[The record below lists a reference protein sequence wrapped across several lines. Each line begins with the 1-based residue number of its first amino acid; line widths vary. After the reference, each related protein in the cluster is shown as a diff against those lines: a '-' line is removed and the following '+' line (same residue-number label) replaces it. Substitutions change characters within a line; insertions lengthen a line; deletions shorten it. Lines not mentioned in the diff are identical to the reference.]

1 MTKYQIEC
9 NYRLALKR
17 ADELSETARNIMKV
31 SENISND
38 VMAGLEADL
47 HGNSANDYKR
57 KMNLFSA
64 KVENES
70 KLKNLK
76 ILQIQFGVLPREHMT
91 PKCNLWKFQ
100 ESVLINRGCKIWLIF
115 LC

>member
-17 ADELSETARNIMKV
+17 ADELFETARNIMKV

-38 VMAGLEADL
+38 VMAGLEADW
-47 HGNSANDYKR
+47 HGNSATDYKR
-57 KMNLFSA
+57 KLNLFSA
-64 KVENES
+64 KVECEA
-70 KLKNLK
+70 KNLK
-76 ILQIQFGVLPREHMT
+76 ILQIQFVVLPREHMT
-91 PKCNLWKFQ
+91 PKCNLSKFQ

>member
-38 VMAGLEADL
+38 VMAGLEADW
-47 HGNSANDYKR
+47 HGNSVTDYKR
-57 KMNLFSA
+57 KLNLFSA
-64 KVENES
+64 KVECEAK
-70 KLKNLK
+70 KLENIANTIRRVAKRTYDTEMQSLEISRK
-76 ILQIQFGVLPREHMT
+76 RT
-91 PKCNLWKFQ
+91 YK
-100 ESVLINRGCKIWLIF
+100 
-115 LC
+115 

>member
-38 VMAGLEADL
+38 VMAGLEADW
-47 HGNSANDYKR
+47 HGNSATDYKR
-57 KMNLFSA
+57 KLNLFSA
-64 KVENES
+64 KVECEAK
-70 KLKNLK
+70 KLENIANTIRRVVKRTYDTEMQSLEISRK
-76 ILQIQFGVLPREHMT
+76 RT
-91 PKCNLWKFQ
+91 YK
-100 ESVLINRGCKIWLIF
+100 
-115 LC
+115 

>member
-38 VMAGLEADL
+38 VMAGLKADW
-47 HGNSANDYKR
+47 HGNSATDYKR
-57 KMNLFSA
+57 KLNLFSA
-64 KVENES
+64 KVECEAK
-70 KLKNLK
+70 KLENIANTIRRVAKRTYDTEMQSLEISRK
-76 ILQIQFGVLPREHMT
+76 RT
-91 PKCNLWKFQ
+91 YK
-100 ESVLINRGCKIWLIF
+100 
-115 LC
+115 

>member
-38 VMAGLEADL
+38 VMAGLEGEW
-47 HGNSANDYKR
+47 HGYSATDYKR
-57 KMNLFSA
+57 KLNLFSA
-64 KVENES
+64 KVECEAK
-70 KLKNLK
+70 KLENIANTIRRVAKRTYDTEMQSLEISRK
-76 ILQIQFGVLPREHMT
+76 RT
-91 PKCNLWKFQ
+91 YK
-100 ESVLINRGCKIWLIF
+100 
-115 LC
+115 

>member
-38 VMAGLEADL
+38 VMAGLEADW
-47 HGNSANDYKR
+47 HGDSATDYK
-57 KMNLFSA
+57 KKLNLFSA
-64 KVENES
+64 KVECEAK
-70 KLKNLK
+70 KLENIANTIRRVAKRTYDTEMQSLEISRK
-76 ILQIQFGVLPREHMT
+76 RT
-91 PKCNLWKFQ
+91 YK
-100 ESVLINRGCKIWLIF
+100 
-115 LC
+115 

>member
-38 VMAGLEADL
+38 VMTGLEADW
-47 HGNSANDYKR
+47 HGNSATDYKR
-57 KMNLFSA
+57 KLNLFSV
-64 KVENES
+64 KVECEAK
-70 KLKNLK
+70 KLENIANTIRRVAKRTYDTEMQSLEISRK
-76 ILQIQFGVLPREHMT
+76 RT
-91 PKCNLWKFQ
+91 YK
-100 ESVLINRGCKIWLIF
+100 
-115 LC
+115 

>member
-38 VMAGLEADL
+38 VMAGLEADW
-47 HGNSANDYKR
+47 HGNSATDYKR
-57 KMNLFSA
+57 KLNLFSA
-64 KVENES
+64 KVECES
-70 KLKNLK
+70 KKLENIANTIRRVAKRTYDTEMQSLEISRK
-76 ILQIQFGVLPREHMT
+76 RT
-91 PKCNLWKFQ
+91 YK
-100 ESVLINRGCKIWLIF
+100 
-115 LC
+115 

>member
-38 VMAGLEADL
+38 VMAGLEADW
-47 HGNSANDYKR
+47 HGNSATDYKR
-57 KMNLFSA
+57 KLNLFSA
-64 KVENES
+64 KVECEAK
-70 KLKNLK
+70 KLENIANTIRRVAKSTYDTEMQSLEISRK
-76 ILQIQFGVLPREHMT
+76 RT
-91 PKCNLWKFQ
+91 YK
-100 ESVLINRGCKIWLIF
+100 
-115 LC
+115 

>member
-38 VMAGLEADL
+38 VMAGLEADW
-47 HGNSANDYKR
+47 HGNSATDYKR
-57 KMNLFSA
+57 KLNLFSA
-64 KVENES
+64 KVECEAK
-70 KLKNLK
+70 KLENIANTIRRVAKRTYDTEMQSLEVSRK
-76 ILQIQFGVLPREHMT
+76 RT
-91 PKCNLWKFQ
+91 YK
-100 ESVLINRGCKIWLIF
+100 
-115 LC
+115 

>member
-38 VMAGLEADL
+38 VMAGLEADW
-47 HGNSANDYKR
+47 HGNAATDYKR
-57 KMNLFSA
+57 KLNLFSA
-64 KVENES
+64 KVECEAK
-70 KLKNLK
+70 KLENIANTIRRVAKRTYDTEMQSLEISRK
-76 ILQIQFGVLPREHMT
+76 RT
-91 PKCNLWKFQ
+91 YK
-100 ESVLINRGCKIWLIF
+100 
-115 LC
+115 

>member
-38 VMAGLEADL
+38 VMAGLEADW
-47 HGNSANDYKR
+47 HGNSATDYKR
-57 KMNLFSA
+57 KLNLFSA
-64 KVENES
+64 KVECEAKKLES
-70 KLKNLK
+70 IANTIRRVAKRTYDTEMQSLEISRKRTYK
-76 ILQIQFGVLPREHMT
+76 
-91 PKCNLWKFQ
+91 
-100 ESVLINRGCKIWLIF
+100 
-115 LC
+115 

>member
-38 VMAGLEADL
+38 VMAGLEADW
-47 HGNSANDYKR
+47 HGNSATDYKR
-57 KMNLFSA
+57 KLNLFSA
-64 KVENES
+64 KVECEAK
-70 KLKNLK
+70 KLENIANTIRRVAKRTYDTEMQSFEISRQRTYK
-76 ILQIQFGVLPREHMT
+76 
-91 PKCNLWKFQ
+91 
-100 ESVLINRGCKIWLIF
+100 
-115 LC
+115 

>member
-38 VMAGLEADL
+38 VMAGLEADW
-47 HGNSANDYKR
+47 HGNSATDYKR
-57 KMNLFSA
+57 KLNLFSA
-64 KVENES
+64 KVECEAK
-70 KLKNLK
+70 KLENIANTIRRVAKRTYDTEMQSLEISRK
-76 ILQIQFGVLPREHMT
+76 RT
-91 PKCNLWKFQ
+91 YK
-100 ESVLINRGCKIWLIF
+100 
-115 LC
+115 

>member
-38 VMAGLEADL
+38 VMAGLEADW
-47 HGNSANDYKR
+47 HGNSATDYKR
-57 KMNLFSA
+57 KLNLFSA
-64 KVENES
+64 KVECEAK
-70 KLKNLK
+70 KLENIANTIRRVAKRTYDTE
-76 ILQIQFGVLPREHMT
+76 IQSLEISRKRT
-91 PKCNLWKFQ
+91 YK
-100 ESVLINRGCKIWLIF
+100 
-115 LC
+115 

>member
-38 VMAGLEADL
+38 VMAGLEADW
-47 HGNSANDYKR
+47 HGNSATDYKR
-57 KMNLFSA
+57 KLNLFSA
-64 KVENES
+64 KVECEAK
-70 KLKNLK
+70 KLENIANTIRRVAKRIYDTEMQSLEISRK
-76 ILQIQFGVLPREHMT
+76 RT
-91 PKCNLWKFQ
+91 YK
-100 ESVLINRGCKIWLIF
+100 
-115 LC
+115 

>member
-38 VMAGLEADL
+38 VMAGLEADW
-47 HGNSANDYKR
+47 HGNSATDYKR
-57 KMNLFSA
+57 KLNLFSA
-64 KVENES
+64 KVECEAK
-70 KLKNLK
+70 KLEDIANTIRRVAKRTYDTEMQSLEISRK
-76 ILQIQFGVLPREHMT
+76 RT
-91 PKCNLWKFQ
+91 YK
-100 ESVLINRGCKIWLIF
+100 
-115 LC
+115 

>member
-38 VMAGLEADL
+38 VMAGLEADW
-47 HGNSANDYKR
+47 HGNSATDYKR
-57 KMNLFSA
+57 KLNLFSA
-64 KVENES
+64 KVECETK
-70 KLKNLK
+70 KLENIANTIRRVAKRTYDTEMQSLEISRK
-76 ILQIQFGVLPREHMT
+76 RT
-91 PKCNLWKFQ
+91 YK
-100 ESVLINRGCKIWLIF
+100 
-115 LC
+115 

>member
-38 VMAGLEADL
+38 VMAGLEADW
-47 HGNSANDYKR
+47 HGNSATDYKR
-57 KMNLFSA
+57 KLNLFSA
-64 KVENES
+64 KVECEAK
-70 KLKNLK
+70 KLENIANVAKRTYDTEMQSLEISRK
-76 ILQIQFGVLPREHMT
+76 RT
-91 PKCNLWKFQ
+91 YK
-100 ESVLINRGCKIWLIF
+100 
-115 LC
+115 

>member
-38 VMAGLEADL
+38 VMAGLEADG
-47 HGNSANDYKR
+47 HGNSATDYKR
-57 KMNLFSA
+57 KLNLFSA
-64 KVENES
+64 KVECEAK
-70 KLKNLK
+70 KLENIANTIRRVAKRTYDTEMQSLEISRK
-76 ILQIQFGVLPREHMT
+76 RT
-91 PKCNLWKFQ
+91 YK
-100 ESVLINRGCKIWLIF
+100 
-115 LC
+115 

>member
-38 VMAGLEADL
+38 VMAGLEADW
-47 HGNSANDYKR
+47 HGNSATDYKR
-57 KMNLFSA
+57 KLNLFSA
-64 KVENES
+64 KVECEAR
-70 KLKNLK
+70 KLENIANTIRRVAKRTYDTEMQSLEISRK
-76 ILQIQFGVLPREHMT
+76 RT
-91 PKCNLWKFQ
+91 YK
-100 ESVLINRGCKIWLIF
+100 
-115 LC
+115 

>member
-38 VMAGLEADL
+38 VMAGLEADW
-47 HGNSANDYKR
+47 HGNSATDYK
-57 KMNLFSA
+57 KKAEF
-64 KVENES
+64 V
-70 KLKNLK
+70 
-76 ILQIQFGVLPREHMT
+76 F
-91 PKCNLWKFQ
+91 
-100 ESVLINRGCKIWLIF
+100 CKSRM
-115 LC
+115 

>member
-38 VMAGLEADL
+38 VMAGLEADW
-47 HGNSANDYKR
+47 HGNSATDYKR
-57 KMNLFSA
+57 KLNLFSA
-64 KVENES
+64 KVECES
-70 KLKNLK
+70 KKLENIANTIRRVAKRTYDTEMQSLEISRK
-76 ILQIQFGVLPREHMT
+76 RTYKQGV
-91 PKCNLWKFQ
+91 
-100 ESVLINRGCKIWLIF
+100 
-115 LC
+115 

>member
-38 VMAGLEADL
+38 VMAGLEADW
-47 HGNSANDYKR
+47 HGNSATDYKR
-57 KMNLFSA
+57 KLNLFSA
-64 KVENES
+64 KVECEAK
-70 KLKNLK
+70 KLENIANIIRRVAKRTYDTEMQSLEISRK
-76 ILQIQFGVLPREHMT
+76 RT
-91 PKCNLWKFQ
+91 YK
-100 ESVLINRGCKIWLIF
+100 
-115 LC
+115 

>member
-38 VMAGLEADL
+38 VMVGLEADW
-47 HGNSANDYKR
+47 HGNSATDYKR
-57 KMNLFSA
+57 KLNLFSA
-64 KVENES
+64 KVECEAK
-70 KLKNLK
+70 KLENIANTIRRVAKRTYDTEMQSLEISRK
-76 ILQIQFGVLPREHMT
+76 RT
-91 PKCNLWKFQ
+91 YK
-100 ESVLINRGCKIWLIF
+100 
-115 LC
+115 